1 MSDAPARRL
10 AVMLHTDVIGSTAL
24 VHLDEGLAHE
34 RIQDAFRRFSLTIE
48 EYGGK
53 TLEMRGDAL
62 LAEFGWASDAVCAAL
77 SFQAANTSF
86 NGSLTDEVRAQ
97 LRVGLSLGEVIIA
110 DDTVTGVG
118 VVLAQRL
125 EQLAHA
131 GGVVIQG
138 AICEAVPTR
147 FPFDYESLG
156 ERDLKGFDR
165 PIRAFAVFLQDG
177 QVIPPPESVTPALSQ
192 ESYGA
197 TKSGVIELPDKP
209 SIAVLPFENLSSDP
223 EQDFFADGFAGDIIT
238 GLGRIRQ
245 FFVISRNTTFFYK
258 GQTTDAKT
266 VAKELGVRYLLEG
279 SVRKAG
285 NRVRVSAQLIGGETG
300 NQLWA
305 ERFDRQVTDVFDV
318 QDEITELI
326 VGALEPELGYA
337 ERSRIRLRPTDSLD
351 AWGYYQRGLD
361 HMSGA
366 QWTTTQ

>member
-1 MSDAPARRL
+1 MSDSPARRL

-62 LAEFGWASDAVCAAL
+62 LAEFGRASDAVCAAL
-77 SFQAANTSF
+77 SFQAANTDF
-86 NGSLTDEVRAQ
+86 NDSLTDKVRAQ

-125 EQLAHA
+125 EQLATA

-138 AICEAVPTR
+138 AVCEAVPTR

-177 QVIPPPESVTPALSQ
+177 QVIPPPESATPAPSQ

-197 TKSGVIELPDKP
+197 PEPDVIELPDKP

-223 EQDFFADGFAGDIIT
+223 EQDFFADGVAGDIIT

-245 FFVISRNTTFFYK
+245 FFVIARNTTFSYK
-258 GQTTDAKT
+258 GKRTDAKT
-266 VAKELGVRYLLEG
+266 VAGELGVRYVLEG
-279 SVRKAG
+279 TVRKAG
-285 NRVRVSAQLIGGETG
+285 NRVRVSAQLTEGATSS
-300 NQLWA
+300 QLWA
-305 ERFDRQVTDVFDV
+305 ERYDRELLDIFDV
-318 QDEITELI
+318 QDEITENVI
-326 VGALEPELGYA
+326 GAIEPELTRA
-337 ERSRIRLRPTDSLD
+337 EWERAKAKKPESLE
-351 AWGYYQRGLD
+351 AWDYVVRAISL
-361 HMSGA
+361 MMEFS
-366 QWTTTQ
+366 